1 MLRHTNPTSLDGSLD
16 DAALFDQDDGT
27 SLVSTVDFFTP
38 IVDDARTW
46 GAIAAANSAS
56 DVYAMGGAPLF
67 GLNVVAWPRDDLPL
81 DLLAEV
87 LAGGADCAKRG
98 GWSVV
103 GGHTVDAPEPMYG
116 MAMTGRVATE
126 AALRLRGAQVGDT
139 LVLTKPLGTGVLAT
153 AVKRSSPDELAG
165 YGALARCY
173 AEGIAEMTRLNDV
186 ARDAALAAGATACT
200 DVTGFGLLGHLREML
215 LASAVSARL
224 NAAAVPLLDGV
235 VELFSDGNVAGGSVR
250 NADAV
255 RAVCAV
261 PDGADVTFGLLADA
275 QTSGGLLF
283 TCAPSAAA
291 SAVSELS
298 DGGHRAA
305 VIGEIGAVGEAD
317 APLIT
322 ISGSVGD

>member
-1 MLRHTNPTSLDGSLD
+1 MLRHTSPETLD
-16 DAALFDQDDGT
+16 DAALWSQDDGT

-46 GAIAAANSAS
+46 GAIAAANAAS
-56 DVYAMGGAPLF
+56 DVYAMGGVPLF

-87 LAGGADCAKRG
+87 LAGGADSARRG

-116 MAMTGRVATE
+116 MAMTGRVATD
-126 AALRLRGAQVGDT
+126 AALRLSGARVGNA

-153 AVKRSSPDELAG
+153 AVKRCAPEALVGD
-165 YGALARCY
+165 GALARCY
-173 AEGIAEMTRLNDV
+173 AEGVAEMTRLNDV
-186 ARDAALAAGATACT
+186 AATVAVSAGATACT

-215 LASAVSARL
+215 AASEVCAHID
-224 NAAAVPLLDGV
+224 AAAVPLLAGV
-235 VELFSDGNVAGGSVR
+235 VELFDDGNVAGGSER
-250 NADAV
+250 NADTV

-261 PDGADVTFGLLADA
+261 PDERAAAFGLLADA

-283 TCAPSAAA
+283 ACEPSAAA
-291 SAVSELS
+291 SAVGELV
-298 DGGHRAA
+298 DTGHRAA
-305 VIGEIGAVGEAD
+305 VIGELSARGGPD

-322 ISGSVGD
+322 IAGSVDGG

>member
-1 MLRHTNPTSLDGSLD
+1 MLRHTNPGLLD
-16 DAALFDQDDGT
+16 DAALWSQDDGT

-46 GAIAAANSAS
+46 GAIAAANAAS
-56 DVYAMGGAPLF
+56 DVYAMGGTPMF

-87 LAGGADCAKRG
+87 LAGGADCARRG

-116 MAMTGRVATE
+116 MAMTGRVTTD
-126 AALRLRGAQVGDT
+126 AALRLSGAQVGDA

-153 AVKRSSPDELAG
+153 AVKRTSPDDLSG
-165 YGALARCY
+165 GGALASCY
-173 AEGIAEMTRLNDV
+173 SAGVVEMTRLNDV
-186 ARDAALAAGATACT
+186 AATVALSTGATACT

-215 LASAVSARL
+215 VASKVGAVIDAC
-224 NAAAVPLLDGV
+224 AVPMLSGV
-235 VELFSDGNVAGGSVR
+235 VELFVSGYVAGGSER

-255 RAVCAV
+255 RSVCAV
-261 PDGADVTFGLLADA
+261 PAGDDITFGLLADA

-283 TCAPSAAA
+283 ACEPQAAHRA
-291 SAVSELS
+291 AHQLLDS
-298 DGGHRAA
+298 GHRAA
-305 VIGEIGAVGEAD
+305 VIGEVRAASEGD

-322 ISGSVGD
+322 VTGSIERE